1 MGNTICIVA
10 SICSPSVWFF
20 VRGVFSE
27 RQYKRFCEVGIVRH
41 HTIMETPH
49 EIAEHVCGTLLEKA
63 RCMLSNF
70 SLSMDFWAEFVSSCY
85 LVVFWTVGASL
96 DHGVCVQVEL
106 EIQALGAFIQLCQ
119 DMLGFVG
126 DIEDFQFL
134 HQNHFC
140 FDQASSC
147 LQVQALLGLD

>member
-1 MGNTICIVA
+1 
-10 SICSPSVWFF
+10 
-20 VRGVFSE
+20 
-27 RQYKRFCEVGIVRH
+27 
-41 HTIMETPH
+41 METPH

-70 SLSMDFWAEFVSSCY
+70 GLSMDFWAEFV
-85 LVVFWTVGASL
+85 
-96 DHGVCVQVEL
+96 EL
-106 EIQALGAFIQLCQ
+106 EIQTLGAFIQLCQ

-147 LQVQALLGLD
+147 LQVQAT

>member
-1 MGNTICIVA
+1 MYA
-10 SICSPSVWFF
+10 EPSW
-20 VRGVFSE
+20 R
-27 RQYKRFCEVGIVRH
+27 RH
-41 HTIMETPH
+41 V
-49 EIAEHVCGTLLEKA
+49 VCFLT
-63 RCMLSNF
+63 S
-70 SLSMDFWAEFVSSCY
+70 
-85 LVVFWTVGASL
+85 
-96 DHGVCVQVEL
+96 VEL

-119 DMLGFVG
+119 DMLGFVS